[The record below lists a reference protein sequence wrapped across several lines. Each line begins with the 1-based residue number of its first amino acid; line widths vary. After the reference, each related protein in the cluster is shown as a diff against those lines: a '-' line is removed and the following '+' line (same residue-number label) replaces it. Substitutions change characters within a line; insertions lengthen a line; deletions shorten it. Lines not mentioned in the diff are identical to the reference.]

1 MFVSKIKAPF
11 PSALFGVKRPSI
23 AISVFTALAGM
34 AVFAKTSEPDFARE
48 VLPILSE
55 KCFVCHGPDAKEDEL
70 KLTSHDEAVLLRDG
84 AQAIN
89 PEELADSLLLARI
102 ADKKDPMPPVDE
114 KPLTESER
122 EILESWVL
130 SGAQYAKHWAFE
142 QPHRDARFNS
152 VDEFIDAD
160 LRSNTLDFS
169 PEANLR
175 TLARRASL
183 VLTGLPPTPESLEA
197 LLSSNDPDAFDAFVD
212 ELLGSEAYGEH
223 RARYWLD
230 AVRYG
235 DTSGLARDVRRGLY
249 PYRDWVIQAF
259 NDNLPMDQFITWQLA
274 GDLLPDPTLEQR
286 VATGYVRMNP
296 TTNEGGSIPEE
307 FQVKNNFDRVEN
319 FGTVFLGLS
328 LQCARC
334 HTHKYDPISHN
345 EYFELLAFFNNTAE
359 KPLDGYK
366 YDLPP
371 VEKAPRDIADWKRYK
386 QLKSLGSVLS
396 DEQAFE
402 LAEIECR
409 MTTTLVAEEGETRP
423 TFLLERGDYLSPSGP
438 ELEPGV
444 IAAIGGM
451 PSDAP
456 RNRLGLAQWLTAPE
470 NPLVARVL
478 VNRLWQQAFGV
489 GLVRTPEEFGLQGEH
504 PTHPELLD
512 FLALEFQ
519 ASGWDQKAMLRR
531 FVLSRAFRQ
540 SSAIRTDV
548 DDPENR
554 IYARGPSF
562 RLDAEVIRDSTLFAS
577 GLLDPF
583 MGGEGVKP
591 YQPPGMWEA
600 LGHQKSNTRVY
611 VPDAGSKVYRRSIYV
626 YWKRT
631 SPHPMMTLF
640 DAPSRESACAGR
652 SRTDTPLQSLA
663 LLNEPQRI
671 YSARTLAE
679 SIVES
684 QDRDEALVDF
694 LFETL
699 AGRKAN
705 ATEQDACVSLLEQTK
720 STYAADPSLAASL
733 IEVGKAQR
741 NEALDPVEV
750 AAWTQLV
757 ATVMA
762 SDPFILLY

>member
-1 MFVSKIKAPF
+1 MIDKSWLTYDSYSVRRGPI
-11 PSALFGVKRPSI
+11 L
-23 AISVFTALAGM
+23 ISVVVFLEGM
-34 AVFAKTSEPDFARE
+34 AVVAKTSEPDFARE
-48 VLPILSE
+48 VLPILSD
-55 KCFVCHGPDAKEDEL
+55 KCFVCHGPDAEEDQR
-70 KLTSHDEAVLLRDG
+70 KLTHFEEAVRLRKG
-84 AQAIN
+84 KQAIN
-89 PEELADSLLLARI
+89 PETLKDSLLLERI
-102 ADKKDPMPPVDE
+102 ADREDPMPPVDE
-114 KPLTESER
+114 KPLSESER

-130 SGAQYAKHWAFE
+130 SGAKYAKHWAFE
-142 QPHRDARFNS
+142 KPQRDARFNS
-152 VDEFIDAD
+152 VDDFIEAD
-160 LRSNTLDFS
+160 LRANGLDFS
-169 PEANLR
+169 AEADMR
-175 TLARRASL
+175 TLVRRASL
-183 VLTGLPPTPESLEA
+183 VLTGLSPTVESVEA
-197 LLSSNDPDAFDAFVD
+197 IVSSKDPYAFDTYVD
-212 ELLGSEAYGEH
+212 QLLQSERYGEH

-274 GDLLPDPTLEQR
+274 GDLLPEPSLEQR

-307 FQVKNNFDRVEN
+307 FQAKNNFDRVEN
-319 FGTVFLGLS
+319 LGTAFLGLS
-328 LQCARC
+328 MQCARC
-334 HTHKYDPISHN
+334 HTHKYDPISQN
-345 EYFELLAFFNNTAE
+345 EYFQLLAFFNNTAE

-371 VEKAPRDIADWKRYK
+371 VVKAPRDIADWKRYK
-386 QLKSLGSVLS
+386 QLKSLGSALS
-396 DEQAFE
+396 SEQAFE

-409 MTTTLVAEEGETRP
+409 MSTTLVAEEGEPRQ
-423 TFLLERGDYLSPSGP
+423 TFLLERGEYDSPSGP
-438 ELEPGV
+438 ALQPGA
-444 IAAIGGM
+444 IAAVGGM
-451 PSDAP
+451 PDEAP

-478 VNRLWQQAFGV
+478 VNRLWQQVFGA

-519 ASGWDQKAMLRR
+519 SSGWDPKGMLRR
-531 FVLSRAFRQ
+531 LVLSRTFRQ
-540 SSAIRTDV
+540 SSAMRPDI

-554 IYARGPSF
+554 LYARGPSF
-562 RLDAEVIRDSTLFAS
+562 RLDAEVIRDSTLFAAE
-577 GLLDPF
+577 LLDPF

-591 YQPPGMWEA
+591 YQPPGLWEA
-600 LGHQKSNTRVY
+600 IGHQKSNTRVY
-611 VPDAGSKVYRRSIYV
+611 IPDTGPKVFRRSIYV

-640 DAPSRESACAGR
+640 DAPSRESACNGR

-663 LLNEPQRI
+663 LLNEPQRV

-684 QDRDEALVDF
+684 QKSDEALVDV

-699 AGRKAN
+699 AGREAN
-705 ATEQDACVSLLEQTK
+705 PVERNACVSLLEKAK
-720 STYAADPSLAASL
+720 SAYSADSSLAESL
-733 IEVGKAQR
+733 LAVGESQR
-741 NEALDPVEV
+741 NEALDPKEV
-750 AAWTQLV
+750 AAWTQVV
-757 ATVMA
+757 AAVMA
-762 SDPFILLY
+762 SDPVILLY

>member
-1 MFVSKIKAPF
+1 MRYIS
-11 PSALFGVKRPSI
+11 
-23 AISVFTALAGM
+23 ISVLTILIGV
-34 AVFAKTSEPDFARE
+34 AVEAETLEPDFARK
-48 VLPILSE
+48 VLPVLSE
-55 KCFVCHGPDAKEDEL
+55 KCFVCHGPDAKEDKL
-70 KLTSHDEAVLLRDG
+70 KLTSYEEAVRLRDG

-89 PEELADSLLLARI
+89 PHELEDSLLLARI
-102 ADKKDPMPPVDE
+102 ADPKDPMPPVDE
-114 KPLTESER
+114 KPLSESER

-130 SGAQYAKHWAFE
+130 SGAKYAKHWSFE
-142 QPHRDARFNS
+142 QPRRDTRFNS
-152 VDEFIDAD
+152 VDEFIKAD
-160 LRSNTLDFS
+160 LRASGLDFS
-169 PEANLR
+169 PETNLR
-175 TLARRASL
+175 TLVRRASL
-183 VLTGLPPTPESLEA
+183 VLTGLPPTPEEVEA
-197 LLSSNDPDAFDAFVD
+197 LVSSKDPYAFDAFVD
-212 ELLGSEAYGEH
+212 QLLESEGYGEH

-274 GDLLPDPTLEQR
+274 GDLLPEPSLEQR

-296 TTNEGGSIPEE
+296 TTNEGGSIPQE
-307 FQVKNNFDRVEN
+307 FQAKNNFDRVEN
-319 FGTVFLGLS
+319 LGTVFLGLS

-334 HTHKYDPISHN
+334 HTHKYDPISQT
-345 EYFELLAFFNNTAE
+345 EYFELFAFFNNTAE

-371 VEKAPRDIADWKRYK
+371 VEKAPRDIEDWKRYK
-386 QLKSLGSVLS
+386 TLKSLGFDLTG
-396 DEQAFE
+396 DEAFE

-438 ELEPGV
+438 ELQPGV

-451 PSDAP
+451 PNEAP

-478 VNRLWQQAFGV
+478 VNRLWQQVFGV

-512 FLALEFQ
+512 YLALEFQ
-519 ASGWDQKAMLRR
+519 SSGWDQKAMLRR
-531 FVLSRAFRQ
+531 LILSRTFRQ
-540 SSAIRTDV
+540 SSAMRPDV

-554 IYARGPSF
+554 LYARGPSF
-562 RLDAEVIRDSTLFAS
+562 RLDAEVIRDSTLFAA
-577 GLLDPF
+577 GLLDPI

-591 YQPPGMWEA
+591 YQPPGLWEA

-611 VPDAGSKVYRRSIYV
+611 VPDTGSKVYRRSIYV

-679 SIVES
+679 SIVVS
-684 QDRDEALVDF
+684 RDSDEALIDH
-694 LFETL
+694 LFQTL

-705 ATEQDACVSLLEQTK
+705 LTEQTACVSLLENTK
-720 STYAADPSLAASL
+720 NAYSADPSLAASL
-733 IEVGKAQR
+733 LEVGEGHR
-741 NEALDPVEV
+741 TEALDPIEV
-750 AAWTQLV
+750 AAWTQVIV
-757 ATVMA
+757 AVMA

>member
-1 MFVSKIKAPF
+1 MPNLGGFAGILAVRRF
-11 PSALFGVKRPSI
+11 YTT
-23 AISVFTALAGM
+23 ISVFGTLVGV
-34 AVFAKTSEPDFARE
+34 AVEAETPEPDFARE

-55 KCFVCHGPDAKEDEL
+55 KCFVCHGPDAKEDER
-70 KLTSHDEAVLLRDG
+70 KLTHYEEAVRLRKG
-84 AQAIN
+84 KQAIN
-89 PEELADSLLLARI
+89 PEKLEDSLLLARI
-102 ADKKDPMPPVDE
+102 ADKEDPMPPIDE
-114 KPLTESER
+114 KPLSESER

-130 SGAQYAKHWAFE
+130 SGAKYAKHWAFE
-142 QPHRDARFNS
+142 QPRRDARFNS
-152 VDEFIDAD
+152 VDDFIEAE
-160 LRSNTLDFS
+160 LRANDLDFA

-183 VLTGLPPTPESLEA
+183 VLTGLPPSPESVEA
-197 LLSSNDPDAFDAFVD
+197 VVSSKDPYAFNAYVDQLLQ
-212 ELLGSEAYGEH
+212 SEGFGEH

-274 GDLLPDPTLEQR
+274 GDLLPEPSLEQR

-307 FQVKNNFDRVEN
+307 FQAKNNFDRVEN
-319 FGTVFLGLS
+319 LGTVFLGLS

-334 HTHKYDPISHN
+334 HTHKYDPISQT
-345 EYFELLAFFNNTAE
+345 EYFELFAFFNNTAE

-386 QLKSLGSVLS
+386 KLKSLGSSLS
-396 DEQAFE
+396 DEQTFE
-402 LAEIECR
+402 LADIECR
-409 MTTTLVAEEGETRP
+409 MSTTLVAEEGEPRE

-438 ELEPGV
+438 ALQPGV

-478 VNRLWQQAFGV
+478 VNRIWQQVFGV

-519 ASGWDQKAMLRR
+519 SSGWDQKAMLRR
-531 FVLSRAFRQ
+531 LALSRTFRQ
-540 SSAIRTDV
+540 SSVMRVDV

-554 IYARGPSF
+554 LYARGPSF
-562 RLDAEVIRDSTLFAS
+562 RLDAEVIRDSTLLAA

-591 YQPPGMWEA
+591 YQPTGLWEA

-611 VPDAGSKVYRRSIYV
+611 VPDTGSKVYRRSIYV

-640 DAPSRESACAGR
+640 DAPNRESACAGR

-684 QDRDEALVDF
+684 RETDEALIDII
-694 LFETL
+694 FETL

-705 ATEQDACVSLLEQTK
+705 LTEQTACASLLEKTR
-720 STYAADPSLAASL
+720 SAYLADPSLAASL
-733 IEVGKAQR
+733 LEVGVPQR
-741 NEALDPVEV
+741 NETLDPVEV
-750 AAWTQLV
+750 AAWTQV
-757 ATVMA
+757 IIAVMA

>member
-1 MFVSKIKAPF
+1 MPNLGGFADTLAVRRFYIT
-11 PSALFGVKRPSI
+11 
-23 AISVFTALAGM
+23 ISVFGTLVGM
-34 AVFAKTSEPDFARE
+34 TIVAKSAEPDFARE

-55 KCFVCHGPDAKEDEL
+55 KCFVCHGPDAKEDER
-70 KLTSHDEAVLLRDG
+70 KLTHYEEAVRLRKG
-84 AQAIN
+84 RQAIN
-89 PEELADSLLLARI
+89 PEKLDDSLLLARI
-102 ADKKDPMPPVDE
+102 ADEEDPMPPVDA
-114 KPLTESER
+114 KPLNESER

-130 SGAQYAKHWAFE
+130 SGAKYAKHWAFE
-142 QPHRDARFNS
+142 QPRRDPSYNS
-152 VDEFIDAD
+152 VDDFIEAD
-160 LRSNTLDFS
+160 LRANGLDFA
-169 PEANLR
+169 PVANLH
-175 TLARRASL
+175 TLARRVSL
-183 VLTGLPPTPESLEA
+183 VLTGLPPTAKAVEA
-197 LLSSNDPDAFDAFVD
+197 LVSSKDPYAFNVLVD
-212 ELLGSEAYGEH
+212 QLLQSEGYGEH

-249 PYRDWVIQAF
+249 PYRDWVIQAY
-259 NDNLPMDQFITWQLA
+259 NDNLPIDQFITWQLA
-274 GDLLPDPTLEQR
+274 GDLLPEPSLEQR

-307 FQVKNNFDRVEN
+307 FQAKNNFDRVEN
-319 FGTVFLGLS
+319 LGTVFLGLS

-334 HTHKYDPISHN
+334 HTHKYDPISQK
-345 EYFELLAFFNNTAE
+345 EYFELFAFFNNTTE

-386 QLKSLGSVLS
+386 ELKSMGSSLS
-396 DEQAFE
+396 EDQTFE

-409 MTTTLVAEEGETRP
+409 MSTTLVAEEGEPRE
-423 TFLLERGDYLSPSGP
+423 TFLLERGDYLLPSGSV
-438 ELEPGV
+438 LQPGV

-451 PSDAP
+451 SSDAP
-456 RNRLGLAQWLTAPE
+456 RNRLGLARWLTAPE

-478 VNRLWQQAFGV
+478 VNRLWQQVFGV

-519 ASGWDQKAMLRR
+519 SSGWDQKAMLRR
-531 FVLSRAFRQ
+531 LVLSRAFRQ
-540 SSAIRTDV
+540 SSVMRVDV

-554 IYARGPSF
+554 LYARGPSF
-562 RLDAEVIRDSTLFAS
+562 RLDAEVIRDSTLFAA

-591 YQPPGMWEA
+591 YQPPGLWEA
-600 LGHQKSNTRVY
+600 IGHQKSNTRVY
-611 VPDAGSKVYRRSIYV
+611 IPDTGSKVYRRSIYV

-640 DAPSRESACAGR
+640 DAPTRESACAGR

-671 YSARTLAE
+671 YSARNLAE
-679 SIVES
+679 SIVEFRES
-684 QDRDEALVDF
+684 DEVLIDI

-699 AGRKAN
+699 VGRKAKR
-705 ATEQDACVSLLEQTK
+705 TEQTACASLLEKTK
-720 STYAADPSLAASL
+720 SVYSADPSLAASL
-733 IEVGKAQR
+733 LEVGGGRR
-741 NEALDPVEV
+741 NEELDSIDV
-750 AAWTQLV
+750 AAWAQVIV
-757 ATVMA
+757 AVMA

>member
-1 MFVSKIKAPF
+1 MLVVRRFY
-11 PSALFGVKRPSI
+11 I
-23 AISVFTALAGM
+23 AISVFGALVGV
-34 AVFAKTSEPDFARE
+34 AVEAEMPEPDFARE

-55 KCFVCHGPDAKEDEL
+55 KCFVCHGPDAKEDER
-70 KLTSHDEAVLLRDG
+70 KLTHYEEAVRLRKG
-84 AQAIN
+84 KQAIN
-89 PEELADSLLLARI
+89 PEKLEDSLLLARI
-102 ADKKDPMPPVDE
+102 ADKEDPMPPVDE

-130 SGAQYAKHWAFE
+130 SGAKYAKHWAFE
-142 QPHRDARFNS
+142 QPRRDARYNS
-152 VDEFIDAD
+152 VDDFIEAD
-160 LRSNTLDFS
+160 LRASGLDFA

-183 VLTGLPPTPESLEA
+183 VLTGLPPSPESVEA
-197 LLSSNDPDAFDAFVD
+197 LVLSKDPYAFNSYVD
-212 ELLGSEAYGEH
+212 QLLQSEGFGEH

-274 GDLLPDPTLEQR
+274 GDLLPEPSLEQR

-307 FQVKNNFDRVEN
+307 FQAKNNFDRVEN
-319 FGTVFLGLS
+319 LGTVFLGLS

-334 HTHKYDPISHN
+334 HTHKYDPISQT
-345 EYFELLAFFNNTAE
+345 EYFELFAFFNNTAE
-359 KPLDGYK
+359 KPLDGYR

-386 QLKSLGSVLS
+386 KLKSLGFDLTG
-396 DEQAFE
+396 DEAFE

-409 MTTTLVAEEGETRP
+409 MSTTLVAEEGEPRE

-438 ELEPGV
+438 VLQPGV

-456 RNRLGLAQWLTAPE
+456 RNRLGLAQWLTDPD

-478 VNRLWQQAFGV
+478 VNRLWQQVFGV

-519 ASGWDQKAMLRR
+519 SSGWDQKAMLRR
-531 FVLSRAFRQ
+531 LALSRAFRQ
-540 SSAIRTDV
+540 SSVMRVDV

-554 IYARGPSF
+554 LYARGPSF
-562 RLDAEVIRDSTLFAS
+562 RLDAEVIRDSTLLAA

-591 YQPPGMWEA
+591 YQPPGLWAA

-611 VPDAGSKVYRRSIYV
+611 VPDTGSKVYRRSIYV

-640 DAPSRESACAGR
+640 DAPNRESACAGR

-663 LLNEPQRI
+663 LLNEPQRTL
-671 YSARTLAE
+671 SARTLAE

-684 QDRDEALVDF
+684 RETDEALIDII
-694 LFETL
+694 FETL

-705 ATEQDACVSLLEQTK
+705 LTEQTACASLFEKTRSAYL
-720 STYAADPSLAASL
+720 ADPSLAASL
-733 IEVGKAQR
+733 LEVGERQR

-750 AAWTQLV
+750 AAWTQVVV
-757 ATVMA
+757 AVMA

>member
-1 MFVSKIKAPF
+1 MKVPF
-11 PSALFGVKRPSI
+11 SSVLFGVKRPSI

-102 ADKKDPMPPVDE
+102 ADKEDPMPPIDE
-114 KPLTESER
+114 KPLSESER
-122 EILESWVL
+122 EILENWVL

-142 QPHRDARFNS
+142 QPQRDARFNS
-152 VDEFIDAD
+152 VDEFINAD

-169 PEANLR
+169 PEADLR
-175 TLARRASL
+175 TLARRTSL
-183 VLTGLPPTPESLEA
+183 VLTGLPPTAEAVEA
-197 LLSSNDPDAFDAFVD
+197 LVSSNDRYAYDAYVD
-212 ELLGSEAYGEH
+212 QLLQSEAYGEH

-249 PYRDWVIQAF
+249 AYRDWVIQAF

-274 GDLLPDPTLEQR
+274 GDLLPEPSLEQR

-307 FQVKNNFDRVEN
+307 FQAKNNFDRVEN
-319 FGTVFLGLS
+319 LGTAFLGLS

-334 HTHKYDPISHN
+334 HTHKYDPISQK
-345 EYFELLAFFNNTAE
+345 EYFQLFAFFNNTAE

-386 QLKSLGSVLS
+386 ELKPLGFEMTG
-396 DEQAFE
+396 EQAFE

-409 MTTTLVAEEGETRP
+409 MSTTLIAEEGEPRP
-423 TFLLERGDYLSPSGP
+423 TFLLERGEYVSPSGP
-438 ELEPGV
+438 ALQPDV
-444 IAAIGGM
+444 IAAVGGM
-451 PSDAP
+451 PEDAP
-456 RNRLGLAQWLTAPE
+456 RNRLGLARWLTAPD

-478 VNRLWQQAFGV
+478 VNRLWQQVFGL

-519 ASGWDQKAMLRR
+519 SSGWDQKAMLRR
-531 FVLSRAFRQ
+531 LVLSRAFRQ
-540 SSAIRTDV
+540 SSARRVDI

-554 IYARGPSF
+554 LYARGPSF
-562 RLDAEVIRDSTLFAS
+562 RLDAEVIRDSTLFAA
-577 GLLDPF
+577 GVLDPF

-591 YQPPGMWEA
+591 YQPPGMWESI
-600 LGHQKSNTRVY
+600 GHQKSNTRVY
-611 VPDAGSKVYRRSIYV
+611 VPDTGTKVYRRSIYV
-626 YWKRT
+626 YWKRA

-640 DAPSRESACAGR
+640 DAPNRESACAGR

-679 SIVES
+679 SMVES
-684 QDRDEALVDF
+684 RESDEALVNH
-694 LFETL
+694 LFESL
-699 AGRKAN
+699 AGREAN
-705 ATEQDACVSLLEQTK
+705 QSERTACASLLEKTK
-720 STYAADPSLAASL
+720 NAYSADPSLAESL
-733 IEVGKAQR
+733 LEIGEAQR
-741 NEALDPVEV
+741 NESLDPIEV
-750 AAWTQLV
+750 AAWTQV
-757 ATVMA
+757 AVAVMA
-762 SDPFILLY
+762 SDPVILLY